1 MKIGVISPQDWGL
14 PVAGASSE
22 VTVSGAALSPR
33 QLEQRILSNVYEWLP
48 RQFDNQVGAFYGFY
62 RAPSQEFEPPQTAN
76 LIASW
81 ELMAA
86 YDRYHDRDL
95 LTKAVSATNWFY
107 NHFVVTH
114 PMSIGIGGVRDTA
127 HREELWTKFTAEVV
141 MSELGLYRR
150 MGEETYL
157 ERALQGAGFLIQAT
171 RHNFAP
177 KYDERAA
184 QWHALGWQS
193 FGRVIEAFLALEEVT
208 GDGAWG
214 ERALQW
220 GEFGLTLQAED
231 GSFYLIDDEYFNTD
245 LVADELRAL
254 IFVHERTGDAS
265 YREAAV
271 RFADWLLAWQR
282 EDGAWPLTIDRDGNV
297 VVQTVGPGDVPNIAT
312 GLLRLHALTGQE
324 KYWHAAAAAYRYS
337 AGTQAVP
344 GSDHPY
350 LDDANVRWG
359 FWSWD
364 PYYDFTLSV
373 DQSTHHVRGYMFL
386 LDYLASQQSSGAG

>member
-1 MKIGVISPQDWGL
+1 MEIGVISPQDWGL
-14 PVAGASSE
+14 PVADASSE
-22 VTVSGAALSPR
+22 VPVPTVGLSPR
-33 QLEQRILSNVYEWLP
+33 QLERRIRGNVYEWLP

-127 HREELWTKFTAEVV
+127 HREELWVKYTAEVV
-141 MSELGLYRR
+141 MSNLGLYRR
-150 MGEETYL
+150 MGEQAYL
-157 ERALQGAGFLIQAT
+157 HRALQSAGFLIQAT
-171 RHNFAP
+171 RHDFST
-177 KYDERAA
+177 KYDERRAR
-184 QWHALGWQS
+184 WHTLGWQS
-193 FGRVIEAFLALEEVT
+193 FGRVIEAFLELEDAT
-208 GDGAWG
+208 GDTSWG

-220 GEFGLTLQAED
+220 GEHGLALQAED

-245 LVADELRAL
+245 LAADELRAL
-254 IFVHERTGDAS
+254 IFMRERTEDS
-265 YREAAV
+265 SFMEAAV

-282 EDGAWPLTIDRDGNV
+282 EDGAWPLTIDRAGNV
-297 VVQTVGPGDVPNIAT
+297 VVQTVGPGDVPNIAI
-312 GLLRLHALTGQE
+312 GLLRLHALTGQD
-324 KYWHAAAAAYRYS
+324 KYWQAAAEAYRYS
-337 AGTQAVP
+337 ASTQAVS
-344 GSDHPY
+344 GSEHPY
-350 LDDANVRWG
+350 LDDTNVRWG

-364 PYYDFTLSV
+364 PYYDATLSV

-386 LDYLASQQSSGAG
+386 LDYLASYRSSRTG